1 MKTNKALKR
10 LAKIEALMSA
20 VTKRY
25 SASTPHTRKALQDVK
40 AAVTRAMEAVS
51 LQASAGKAKNP
62 PVKPSKRPS
71 KATPELSK
79 PERKLSA
86 AGRKAISVAAKKRWA
101 AKRVEAEEPEPAM
114 AKNVAVKKAL
124 AKKAAVKKAVARKP
138 RKKATKV
145 PEAVEPAA
153 Q

>member
-1 MKTNKALKR
+1 
-10 LAKIEALMSA
+10 
-20 VTKRY
+20 
-25 SASTPHTRKALQDVK
+25 
-40 AAVTRAMEAVS
+40 
-51 LQASAGKAKNP
+51 
-62 PVKPSKRPS
+62 
-71 KATPELSK
+71 
-79 PERKLSA
+79 
-86 AGRKAISVAAKKRWA
+86 
-101 AKRVEAEEPEPAM
+101 M